1 MSRSAKTNHVMS
13 LVGKEQKKAAKPV
26 QKSLANKPPSIIRET
41 EIKNPALQA
50 IISEQEHNRPSET
63 EEKMQTEEKA
73 SLQTQDTPVEN
84 KNTPSQ
90 KGSRITAIVPELIN
104 EELETVVNRFK
115 ISPDDGSLWKLT
127 RAALEAIRPEYS
139 HNPEEYD
146 EKCGR
151 LRQKVIM
158 EMTKAA
164 IKLSKEKKDT

>member
-1 MSRSAKTNHVMS
+1 MS

-26 QKSLANKPPSIIRET
+26 KKPLANKPPSIIRET

-63 EEKMQTEEKA
+63 EKKMQTEEKT
-73 SLQTQDTPVEN
+73 SLQTQDTPAEN
-84 KNTPSQ
+84 ENNHSQ
-90 KGSRITAIVPELIN
+90 RGSRITAIVPELIN

-151 LRQKVIM
+151 LRQKVIL

-164 IKLSKEKKDT
+164 IKLSKEKKDS

>member
-1 MSRSAKTNHVMS
+1 MS
-13 LVGKEQKKAAKPV
+13 LVGKEQKKTAKPV
-26 QKSLANKPPSIIRET
+26 SRPVTDKPPNIANTVKEP

-50 IISEQEHNRPSET
+50 IIAEQEHDRSPEAKDRT
-63 EEKMQTEEKA
+63 QAEENA
-73 SLQTQDTPVEN
+73 ALQTRDTPADGEN
-84 KNTPSQ
+84 DRSQ

-115 ISPDDGSLWKLT
+115 ISTDDGSLWKLT

-139 HNPEEYD
+139 RNPEEYD

-151 LRQKVIM
+151 LRQKVIL

-164 IKLSKEKKDT
+164 IKLSKEKKDS